1 MSKLKGERIII
12 LNDFFR
18 LQKKKKKKK
27 RKGLDPSCPK
37 QKKVKLTRLALFIC
51 IFLFLSVSPY
61 VFKQKTK

>member
-1 MSKLKGERIII
+1 MSELKGERIII

-18 LQKKKKKKK
+18 LQKEKKKK

-37 QKKVKLTRLALFIC
+37 QKKAKLTRLALFIC
-51 IFLFLSVSPY
+51 NFLFLSVSPY